1 MGKSISRDRSSV
13 LELHRLHRFT
23 RYAKYV
29 PLKPLLCFRL
39 DPVDHASKQS
49 EHLHLSP
56 KPDSYSNLDTPLCPN
71 HKWDPSFMVTNGQ

>member
-1 MGKSISRDRSSV
+1 MEKSISRDRSSV
-13 LELHRLHRFT
+13 LELHRLLRFT

-49 EHLHLSP
+49 EQSACIAETRLLQQFRH
-56 KPDSYSNLDTPLCPN
+56 T
-71 HKWDPSFMVTNGQ
+71 FMSQPQVGSVFHGNIGQ

>member
-1 MGKSISRDRSSV
+1 MGYRWERASRVIGVRY
-13 LELHRLHRFT
+13 LELHRLHWFT

-49 EHLHLSP
+49 EQSACIAETRL
-56 KPDSYSNLDTPLCPN
+56 YSNFDTPLSQP
-71 HKWDPSFMVTNGQ
+71 HNGIRLSW